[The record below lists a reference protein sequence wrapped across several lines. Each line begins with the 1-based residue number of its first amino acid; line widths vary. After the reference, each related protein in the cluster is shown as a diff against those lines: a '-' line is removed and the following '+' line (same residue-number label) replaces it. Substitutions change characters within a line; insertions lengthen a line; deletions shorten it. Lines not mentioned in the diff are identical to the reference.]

1 MKTLNEV
8 TLLVG
13 GMEYGGWKS
22 VRIEAGIDRQARSF
36 DLEVTSRWPGNTN
49 IASRIKPGD
58 VVQVKIGIDLVLT
71 GYVDATPI
79 KYDGKSYS
87 IGIKGRSKTAD
98 LVDCCPVDGSA
109 GTGQSWLKDVLPLG
123 VDPKNAAQ
131 YKAQRI
137 KPSAF
142 SSQYRQRK
150 LEAIAATLAK
160 PYGIKV
166 FSETDTGKVI
176 PDFTINTGD
185 TVFECIDRMMRERH
199 VLSTDNANGDLVFIE
214 VGNGGSCAT
223 ALELGRNILSGS
235 ASLDYKNVFS
245 EYVCKGQRAGSDEE
259 SGDAVAGESA
269 SVVDTT
275 MGRRRVLV
283 LHQAGQADGG
293 TCHDRVAYEQAHRAG
308 KALETDYVVSG
319 WREEDGTLWQPNKMV
334 RVRDG
339 LIGFDVDML
348 IVGVSWILDA
358 EGQRTELKVG
368 PPDGYLTK
376 AKKKGKGGGKSW
388 GDVTR

>member
-58 VVQVKIGIDLVLT
+58 SVQVTIGSDLVLT

-98 LVDCCPVDGSA
+98 LVDCCPIGVPAAASNMRDI
-109 GTGQSWLKDVLPLG
+109 VPLS
-123 VDPKNAAQ
+123 VKPENAAAYLAQ
-131 YKAQRI
+131 QVKAA
-137 KPSAF
+137 PHSA
-142 SSQYRQRK
+142 QYRNCK
-150 LEAIAATLAK
+150 LEKIAASLSN

-166 FSETDTGKVI
+166 FSETDTGRPI
-176 PDFTINTGD
+176 TDFQLQQGE
-185 TVFECIDRMMRERH
+185 TVFECIDRMMRERQ
-199 VLSTDNANGDLVFIE
+199 VMSTDNATGDLVFID
-214 VGNGGSCAT
+214 VGSAGRCT
-223 ALELGRNILSGS
+223 DALELGKNIMAGS

-245 EYVCKGQRAGSDEE
+245 EYVCKGQRSGSDEE

-269 SVVDTT
+269 SVKED
-275 MGRRRVLV
+275 MLGRRRVLV
-283 LHQAGQADGG
+283 LHQSGQADGG
-293 TCHDRVAYEQAHRAG
+293 TCHERVLYEQAHRAG
-308 KALETDYVVSG
+308 KALETDYTVAG
-319 WREEDGTLWQPNKMV
+319 WREQDGTLWIPNRLV
-334 RVRDG
+334 RVRDA

-348 IVGVSWILDA
+348 IVGVSWVLDA
-358 EGQRTELKVG
+358 EGQRTEIKVG
-368 PPDGYLTK
+368 LPDGYRTK
-376 AKKKGKGGGKSW
+376 ARKKTNGGKSW
-388 GDVTR
+388 GDAH